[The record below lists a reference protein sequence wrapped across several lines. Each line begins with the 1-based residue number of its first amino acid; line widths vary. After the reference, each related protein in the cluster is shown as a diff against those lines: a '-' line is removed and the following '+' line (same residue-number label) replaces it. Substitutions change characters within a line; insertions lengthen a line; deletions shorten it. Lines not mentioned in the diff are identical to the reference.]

1 MLHDVTSY
9 LIVQCVLKAYM
20 ANSCGSQ
27 DSMGREKSHQ
37 LFVDKGKRL
46 DDGEEC
52 VSVDRVLAD
61 ICEKGSR
68 PYTFAEI
75 IDDKIE
81 ISRECYSTVHC
92 NQWRVHVEVCVL
104 RSLAAEN

>member
-9 LIVQCVLKAYM
+9 LIVQCVLKVSM

-52 VSVDRVLAD
+52 VPVDSALALETFVRRGQDD
-61 ICEKGSR
+61 ILLLK
-68 PYTFAEI
+68 
-75 IDDKIE
+75 
-81 ISRECYSTVHC
+81 
-92 NQWRVHVEVCVL
+92 
-104 RSLAAEN
+104 